1 MDEKERILTIFAKTN
16 IEGLNLNEGV
26 IRFGGNPKLYLKIIK
41 TFVDNIG
48 PHLDILAALSPEAL
62 ESYGIEV
69 HGVKGSCYG
78 ISANKEGDMAKE
90 LEIAAKENNYEKVL
104 IGNAPFITAVNELKG
119 KLQALL
125 DEFENSSENMQK
137 KPEPDRELL
146 AIMLQASRDFDV
158 DKMQD
163 ALKELEQF
171 DYEKDGDLVKWL
183 SEQVTAFGYDRIEER
198 LASIL

>member
-1 MDEKERILTIFAKTN
+1 MDEKEKILEIFAGTN

-26 IRFGGNPKLYLKIIK
+26 VRFGGNPKLYLKIIK

-48 PHLDILAALSPEAL
+48 PHLDTLTGLSPEGL

-90 LEIAAKENNYEKVL
+90 LEMAAKANDYEKVL
-104 IGNAPFITAVNELKG
+104 AGNAPFIAAVNELKV

-125 DEFENSSENMQK
+125 DEVEGGGGAK
-137 KPEPDRELL
+137 RKPAPDRRLLEL
-146 AIMLQASRDFDV
+146 MLQASRDFDV

-163 ALKELEQF
+163 ALKELEEY
-171 DYEKDGDLVKWL
+171 DYETGGDLVKWL
-183 SEQVTAFGYDRIEER
+183 SEQVTSFGYDRIEER

>member
-1 MDEKERILTIFAKTN
+1 MDEKEKILEIFAKTN
-16 IEGLNLNEGV
+16 IEGFNLSEGV

-48 PHLDILAALSPEAL
+48 PHLDMLATLSPEGL

-90 LEIAAKENNYEKVL
+90 LEMAAKSNDYEKVL
-104 IGNAPFITAVNELKG
+104 AGNAPFIAAVNELKE

-125 DEFENSSENMQK
+125 DEIEGGSSNAK
-137 KPEPDRELL
+137 KKYEPDRALL
-146 AIMLQASRDFDV
+146 AVMLQASRDFDV

-163 ALKELEQF
+163 ALKELEEF
-171 DYEKDGDLVKWL
+171 EYETGGDLVKWL
-183 SEQVTAFGYDRIEER
+183 SEQVTSFGYDRIEER